1 MADSESRTTTQ
12 AWRTM
17 AAFSGTQE
25 DRTCEVEGHGLYRSM
40 VFPGGSW
47 SECPKC
53 EDVRIKA
60 QREQERLERERENE
74 EYYRREAFRKSEIPP
89 RFAEKF
95 LDNFVAHTDG
105 AKKALAIATA
115 YAGEFEERSKDGTSL
130 ILCGGVGTGK
140 THLAIGIG
148 RRVLDLKKSVLFV
161 SVMNAVRSV
170 KETYNRDSEESER
183 DVLLSFIRPSL
194 LILDEVG
201 AQFGSDTEKLIL
213 FEIINGRYEKM
224 RPTIVVS
231 NLAKDALGDFLGE
244 RAVDRLRENGGRLV
258 AFDWASYR
266 KQVA

>member
-25 DRTCEVEGHGLYRSM
+25 DRTCEVDGHGLYRSM
-40 VFPGGSW
+40 VFPGGAW
-47 SECPKC
+47 SACPKC
-53 EDVRIKA
+53 EDIRIK
-60 QREQERLERERENE
+60 QQMEQEQIERARQNE
-74 EYYRREAFRKSEIPP
+74 EYSRKEALRASEIPP
-89 RFAEKF
+89 RFAEKY
-95 LDNFVAHTDG
+95 LENFVAHTDG
-105 AKKALAIATA
+105 AKKALALATA
-115 YAGEFEERSKDGTSL
+115 YANEFEEKMKDGTSL

-148 RRVLDLKKSVLFV
+148 RRVLELKKSVLFV

-170 KETYNRDSEESER
+170 KETYSRDSDESER
-183 DVLLSFIRPSL
+183 DVLASFIRPAL

-231 NLAKDALGDFLGE
+231 NLAKEAMGDFLGE
-244 RAVDRLRENGGRLV
+244 RVVDRLRENGGRLI